1 MAVNLE
7 WALDLTVVKQCGRK
21 HMVLGHI
28 DRGSRRLL
36 ALKTL
41 PCKCT
46 WTLLGHLCLAIAEH
60 GQPRSVRTDNE
71 GMFTSTLWAAALR
84 WAGIRHQRIE
94 PGCPWQNG
102 CIERLFGTL
111 KPLLRGLIL
120 PSAQALQQALGEF
133 TAFYNEVRVHQNLGG
148 LTPMEAWRGE
158 TRVDVMRRA
167 GRGEWVSAL
176 DGRLFGYR
184 LRR

>member
-1 MAVNLE
+1 
-7 WALDLTVVKQCGRK
+7 LTVVKSGRNRQT
-21 HMVLGHI
+21 VLGLI

-41 PCKCT
+41 PRKCT
-46 WTLLGHLCLAIAEH
+46 WTLLGHLCLAIADH
-60 GQPRSVRTDNE
+60 GKPHAVRTDNE
-71 GMFTSTLWAAALR
+71 GMFTSPLWAAALR

-111 KPLLRGLIL
+111 KPVLRGLIL
-120 PSAQALQQALGEF
+120 PTAQALQQALGEF
-133 TAFYNEVRVHQNLGG
+133 TAFYNAVRVHQNLGR
-148 LTPMEAWRGE
+148 LTPMEAWRGQ

-176 DGRLFGYR
+176 GGQLFGYR
-184 LRR
+184 SRE